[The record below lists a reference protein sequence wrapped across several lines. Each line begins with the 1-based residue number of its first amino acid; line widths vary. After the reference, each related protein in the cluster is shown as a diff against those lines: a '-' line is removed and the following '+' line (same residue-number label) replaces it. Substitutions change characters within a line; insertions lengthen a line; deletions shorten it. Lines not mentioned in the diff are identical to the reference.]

1 MRPNFWGDN
10 ADLKSVD
17 TNFISTVCLNFE
29 ATPHFEKYCK
39 NPRIARGFFLNFRVQ
54 NFGPV
59 LYADPKTF
67 RPEFTVLV
75 SVSAFGGAIII
86 IMCLRTSTLGSVSG
100 VGALVLE
107 TYRTGVQQWPL
118 QSLGAHHD
126 DHNFL

>member
-1 MRPNFWGDN
+1 MR
-10 ADLKSVD
+10 
-17 TNFISTVCLNFE
+17 I
-29 ATPHFEKYCK
+29 
-39 NPRIARGFFLNFRVQ
+39 
-54 NFGPV
+54 
-59 LYADPKTF
+59 PKTF
-67 RPEFTVLV
+67 RLKFTVLV

-100 VGALVLE
+100 VGGVGALVLE